1 MSSSSSDYGRVR
13 SALFH
18 PACKRACIVS
28 GAIGNLRRM
37 DLLVQP
43 LATAEFLVLDTETNG
58 RAGDACELT
67 EVGAVLVGGGEL
79 HDRWET
85 LVAGAAPLSRAIQR
99 FTQITQ
105 DMVDAAPPAELVLP
119 DLAEQL
125 HGRVLVAHNAA
136 FDRRVLRQAF
146 ERADLRWPDPPTLCT
161 VALARR
167 FAPLA
172 RQRRLAALADALGVE
187 VETTHRA
194 LADAETCARV
204 FCALF
209 GKLCAHA
216 ATIAD
221 ALAALLPPRRA
232 RSPRAGRT
240 VVAGAVKRHR
250 PDTAGLPEEP
260 GVYLFRNAA
269 GQVLYVGKSVS
280 LRTRARSHFAT
291 SAPPEGWTELAAIV
305 DHQTTNSELGAL
317 VLEHRLI
324 RKLRPPGNVIHKHD
338 DPYVYLRCR
347 FDIAYPVLEIAR
359 EPAAGRAVTIGPL
372 RSRAAAV
379 ELKEQ
384 LDSLFGLRHCGRKLR
399 LRPWPSAYGQMGRCL
414 SPCLNDLDPNLYR
427 RRLDEAL
434 GLFGGKGDG
443 GVALLAHIDEQM
455 RAAAAEQAYERAAWL
470 RRRRERI
477 ATLVRTLDGALA
489 ATHARPRLVLAPHP
503 KKAQRFDVFWIA
515 GGRVADWCAWQEVG
529 DLHARTV
536 TALAGA
542 SSPGAVACLP
552 ADAVAEAR
560 IVQTW
565 LASHDA
571 PALDLDPVP
580 DRDALKRF
588 ASSAGALLT
597 GPRGQRSVLVR
608 CPELVQAAE
617 GLAVDEDLGK
627 ARQTREAGQLGLEL
641 GVRAQVDLF
650 EGDAAL
656 AEQRGRVDAEVAGVG
671 GEQDDVARHAGKY
684 RSTRMAGRP
693 E

>member
-1 MSSSSSDYGRVR
+1 
-13 SALFH
+13 
-18 PACKRACIVS
+18 
-28 GAIGNLRRM
+28 M
-37 DLLVQP
+37 DLLAQP
-43 LATAEFLVLDTETNG
+43 LATAEFLVVDTETNG
-58 RAGDACELT
+58 RAGEACQLT

-79 HDRWET
+79 HERWET

-105 DMVDAAPPAELVLP
+105 EMVDAAPPADAILP

-125 HGRVLVAHNAA
+125 QGRVLVAHNAA

-146 ERADLRWPDPPTLCT
+146 ERADLLWPDPPALCT

-216 ATIAD
+216 ATVAD
-221 ALAALLPPRRA
+221 ALAALRSPRRSRA
-232 RSPRAGRT
+232 PRAGRT
-240 VVAGAVKRHR
+240 IGAGAIKRHR
-250 PDTAGLPEEP
+250 PDTAGLPDEP
-260 GVYLFRNAA
+260 GVYIFRNAA

-291 SAPPEGWTELAAIV
+291 CAASEGWTEQAAIV

-324 RKLRPPGNVIHKHD
+324 RELRPPGNVIHKHD

-347 FDIAYPVLEIAR
+347 FDIAYPVLEVAR

-372 RSRAAAV
+372 GSRAAAV

-434 GLFGGKGDG
+434 GLFGGKRDG
-443 GVALLAHIDEQM
+443 GAALLTHLDEQM
-455 RAAAAEQAYERAAWL
+455 RAAATEQAYERAAWL

-477 ATLVRTLDGALA
+477 AALVRTLDGVLA
-489 ATHARPRLVLAPHP
+489 ATHLRPRLILAPHP
-503 KKAQRFDVFWIA
+503 KHDQRFDAFWITE
-515 GGRVADWCAWQEVG
+515 GRAADWCALEDAG
-529 DLHARTV
+529 DLRARTAAV
-536 TALAGA
+536 LAAA

-571 PALDLDPVP
+571 AALDLDPVP
-580 DRDALKRF
+580 DGEALERF
-588 ASSAGALLT
+588 
-597 GPRGQRSVLVR
+597 
-608 CPELVQAAE
+608 
-617 GLAVDEDLGK
+617 
-627 ARQTREAGQLGLEL
+627 
-641 GVRAQVDLF
+641 
-650 EGDAAL
+650 
-656 AEQRGRVDAEVAGVG
+656 
-671 GEQDDVARHAGKY
+671 
-684 RSTRMAGRP
+684 AGRP
-693 E
+693 VGPSRSGVQPGSRADRRLRVS